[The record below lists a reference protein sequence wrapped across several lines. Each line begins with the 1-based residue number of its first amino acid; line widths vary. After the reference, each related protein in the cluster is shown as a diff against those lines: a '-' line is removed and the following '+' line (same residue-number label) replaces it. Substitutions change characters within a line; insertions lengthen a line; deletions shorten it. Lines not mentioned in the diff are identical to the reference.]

1 MRKHQ
6 EKKTSRNLGLS
17 FVDDFSKVLARIDIF
32 GAPLPTFNLAG
43 QTIVNTATGGIM
55 SFFVFIVF
63 FIYGTLKLTHL
74 IDKYNPQ
81 ISEIKETNFYDMYT
95 RLDLTQINFNVAFAV
110 ESYIDGQL
118 KNDRSVVWSSESVR
132 QQDELNGRARV
143 L

>member
-1 MRKHQ
+1 
-6 EKKTSRNLGLS
+6 
-17 FVDDFSKVLARIDIF
+17 
-32 GAPLPTFNLAG
+32 
-43 QTIVNTATGGIM
+43 M